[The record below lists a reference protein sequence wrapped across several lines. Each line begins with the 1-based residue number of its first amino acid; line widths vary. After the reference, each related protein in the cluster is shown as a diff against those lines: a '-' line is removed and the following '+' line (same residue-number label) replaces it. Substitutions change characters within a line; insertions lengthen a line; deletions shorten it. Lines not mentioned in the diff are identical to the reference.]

1 MKLSPSRRP
10 PTGRTVPETQNNG
23 PVSFFNGIALR
34 NHEIVMERVAV
45 LSEEMAELVSVE
57 AQRQGGWAI
66 LKQATGAQL
75 LCPASGA
82 ALSRDDIIAPD
93 GTVRACDAV
102 HVDPYTG
109 LIQPNS
115 NAHML
120 LASGHSMPV
129 PPDFFLHPQTGR
141 VLPVAG
147 NVGFDPASS
156 TLVYTA
162 DACVGEVGKLET
174 PLLPFIPFPPS
185 RHAELPGPS
194 KLRGLRAGQ
203 RLVLGGPMC
212 DYDTGVLVPILAVTI
227 HPQTGMVYPLGGV
240 HMCPISRL
248 RQPIQIG
255 CPMMDPRTGSMA
267 LITGVGLDLH
277 TGTVLPVGGLLLGE
291 SFIEPL
297 SGRLVRV
304 GGGSIRGG
312 KVVPHAG
319 GFQAFLDSQVLGARM
334 RLVELLRACCEEWNA
349 GTLEPHSEMSRQ
361 RAAAS
366 ELEQAWKSSQH
377 CMLQLL
383 SRLEAQQEW
392 AWGVA
397 ENGGSVGEV
406 KLPGTELS
414 LPALPGLEY
423 PDPGGSGQ
431 SVPVLGAQLDWVS
444 GRMVPLIG
452 TMEDADGKGLVPIRL
467 GARTVDPVTGVLA
480 PVIGARLDVWKRA
493 VVPVTVSQCLTIGDP
508 PDIMLVEAL
517 QKECSARGRFW
528 RQQRVKEEELVADLE
543 RTLRNCLYAAVQEES
558 DRLEWTDTER
568 QVKETATELE
578 EAAYTEAQRRS
589 AQNSD
594 LSLVLPAHVLITLTG
609 GDEEEWE
616 QQSHRHTELTAILNR
631 ISVLMARYQ
640 WEQDQPTLEE
650 EHPDEKTR
658 QKELWEQLRQRHAE
672 LDVALSSL
680 HWTRELGQLHADTA
694 QLHFV
699 SLFYA
704 AMLSG
709 SFWYRDYCLMQPRSG
724 RSALK
729 AAIMT
734 QHKILP
740 QLERLIQ
747 LLEDGKLLSPSA
759 SAQRQQSCELSTKQ
773 TFDRDTCSRAW
784 TVSVPAAKGNNV
796 LTALNTPISGV
807 SIHSSSQWSTQS
819 LKDHEKAVAVS
830 EQNSSKKPFSST
842 STQRG
847 QDSGLAESQGDKK
860 RHLYVTLIQRL
871 ASCGRIFS
879 AAPALALLTSLLA
892 S

>member
-1 MKLSPSRRP
+1 
-10 PTGRTVPETQNNG
+10 
-23 PVSFFNGIALR
+23 
-34 NHEIVMERVAV
+34 
-45 LSEEMAELVSVE
+45 
-57 AQRQGGWAI
+57 
-66 LKQATGAQL
+66 
-75 LCPASGA
+75 
-82 ALSRDDIIAPD
+82 
-93 GTVRACDAV
+93 
-102 HVDPYTG
+102 
-109 LIQPNS
+109 
-115 NAHML
+115 
-120 LASGHSMPV
+120 
-129 PPDFFLHPQTGR
+129 
-141 VLPVAG
+141 
-147 NVGFDPASS
+147 
-156 TLVYTA
+156 
-162 DACVGEVGKLET
+162 
-174 PLLPFIPFPPS
+174 
-185 RHAELPGPS
+185 
-194 KLRGLRAGQ
+194 
-203 RLVLGGPMC
+203 
-212 DYDTGVLVPILAVTI
+212 
-227 HPQTGMVYPLGGV
+227 
-240 HMCPISRL
+240 
-248 RQPIQIG
+248 
-255 CPMMDPRTGSMA
+255 
-267 LITGVGLDLH
+267 
-277 TGTVLPVGGLLLGE
+277 
-291 SFIEPL
+291 
-297 SGRLVRV
+297 
-304 GGGSIRGG
+304 
-312 KVVPHAG
+312 
-319 GFQAFLDSQVLGARM
+319 
-334 RLVELLRACCEEWNA
+334 
-349 GTLEPHSEMSRQ
+349 
-361 RAAAS
+361 
-366 ELEQAWKSSQH
+366 
-377 CMLQLL
+377 MLQLL

-508 PDIMLVEAL
+508 PDIMLVSRSSMWKAL
-517 QKECSARGRFW
+517 AEGVQCQGVDFGD
-528 RQQRVKEEELVADLE
+528 RQQRVKEEEL
-543 RTLRNCLYAAVQEES
+543 
-558 DRLEWTDTER
+558 LEWTDTER

-694 QLHFV
+694 Q
-699 SLFYA
+699 

-784 TVSVPAAKGNNV
+784 TVSVPAAKAV
-796 LTALNTPISGV
+796 
-807 SIHSSSQWSTQS
+807 STQS

-847 QDSGLAESQGDKK
+847 QDSGLAESQDSPPLREPEFPLHITVPRLAGEDWTGLLELSPLFQLIKEVDQQIRNRAWKVGLLSSNQPGSGRPFIDFLDAQWECEGDLVQVSTDTLNPREVLIYQHGQLLLQLLHTHKVAPAVQLQLASSLPANDYHCNAF
-860 RHLYVTLIQRL
+860 RNSFYYQETEETLYVRHQRL
-871 ASCGRIFS
+871 QSVGGF
-879 AAPALALLTSLLA
+879 SLLLLHCTA
-892 S
+892 HISVGQLSIDSAPGFQRAFFKVLQVCLSELFRARLAPDSTEGKAESGVGTNTAFNGLLLERVQKPSQGILSEDVVAKMLQKHRESSMFRQVESLLRDKRVDVSPGDSQLPIKQSTDGQNTTSE